1 MGRRGLES
9 GGAGSS
15 ADVLRGREP
24 WYRAVLEALGAAVVV
39 YDRSGTIVEANAEA
53 ERVLGCPRDEMVG
66 TTSFHPR
73 WQAVREDGS
82 PFPRAE
88 YPAVV
93 TLRTSQR
100 CEDVVMRVDSKAR
113 FGRYLLV
120 DSEPLV
126 DPETAELAGVVVSFT
141 DITDLHRAEE
151 KFRTLADNSPDFIVR
166 YDRDGRR
173 LYANRALADAYGVPA
188 DELIGSVVGGSD
200 EVTTKMVAERESVAR
215 LREAIEDGFER
226 GTSSN
231 VEMRYATPDGVRITE
246 CRLVPEWDAAGAV
259 VDMLLLGRD
268 VTELLRVS
276 QELAERES
284 RYRDVFENAL
294 DSMFLLEVLPG
305 GQHFR
310 NIEINP
316 ALERSSGIPRS
327 QMIGRTIEEAVP
339 ADVAE
344 AVNVKYRRCVAAG
357 EPIEEEAQLDLPSG
371 RRWYHSTLVPAR
383 DHTGRVYRIV
393 GITRDVTERVEF
405 EQALGDSEER
415 FRLAFDGSLVG
426 MAQLAVDSEPRFRH
440 LRVNRAL
447 CEFLGY
453 SDEELL
459 DLRLADVMLDGDLV
473 AMESALDDVLAG
485 RVTSYRAEHRF
496 RQARRGLVWGL
507 VSAVVVAD
515 ADGHPLYVLI
525 QIEDITARKLAEERL
540 VYRALHD
547 ELTGLP
553 NRTLIVEHLG
563 NALARA
569 RRTGA
574 TVAVLFLDL
583 DDFKSI
589 NDSFGHTVGD
599 EFLTRV
605 ATRIRASV
613 RGGDV
618 AARVGGDEFVVV
630 CDELSG
636 PDGASTVARQV
647 QAALSPEIQ
656 LHGHLVTAPASIGI
670 ATSTGDSTPEAML
683 RDADA
688 AMYVAKHRGGR
699 RWEPAD
705 ASLHAAAMRVLTVEA
720 ELRRA
725 LTNSE
730 LVLHYQPVVDLSSE
744 AVVSVEA
751 LIRWQHPD
759 RGMVPPGEFIDVAEQ
774 RGLIRE
780 IGEWVLRR
788 ACTQAATW
796 RELFGDGAPRV
807 AVNVSARQLG
817 NSGLTSAV
825 REALAGSGLPPDRLC
840 LEVTESQLLMVG
852 TSATTDLRTLAEV
865 GVRLAVD
872 DFGTGHSG
880 FDYLRRMPVSELKID
895 KSFVD
900 GLGTDATNTAITAS
914 VVALAHS
921 LGLGVVAEGVERP
934 AQRDVL
940 LQMGCQHGQ
949 GWLWHR
955 AMPPEDIE
963 VILRRAATERTS

>member
-1 MGRRGLES
+1 MGRRGLGSSE
-9 GGAGSS
+9 AGSS
-15 ADVLRGREP
+15 ADVPRGPES
-24 WYRAVLEALGAAVVV
+24 WYRTVLEALGAAVVV
-39 YDRSGTIVEANAEA
+39 HDRSGTVVEANAEA
-53 ERVLGCPRDEMVG
+53 ERVLGVPRQVLIGATPFD
-66 TTSFHPR
+66 PR
-73 WQAVREDGS
+73 WRAIREDGS
-82 PFPRAE
+82 LFPPEE

-93 TLRTSQR
+93 TLRTAER
-100 CEDVVMRVDSKAR
+100 CRGVVMRIDAKAR
-113 FGRYLLV
+113 FDRYLLV

-126 DPETAELAGVVVSFT
+126 HPGTTELAGVVMSFT
-141 DITDLHRAEE
+141 DITDLHRAEA

-173 LYANRALADAYGVPA
+173 LYANQALADAYGVTP
-188 DELIGSVVGGSD
+188 DELIGSVVGEPDQGPPQ
-200 EVTTKMVAERESVAR
+200 MIAEPESVAR
-215 LREAIEDGFER
+215 LREAIANGFEHGISSSVEVR
-226 GTSSN
+226 YETSG
-231 VEMRYATPDGVRITE
+231 GVRITE
-246 CRLVPEWDAAGAV
+246 CRLVPERDTAGVV

-284 RYRDVFENAL
+284 RYRAVFENAL
-294 DSMFLLEVLPG
+294 DSMYLLEVLPD

-310 NIEINP
+310 NIEVNP
-316 ALERSSGIPRS
+316 ALERSTGIPRS
-327 QMIGRTIEEAVP
+327 EMIGRTMEESVP
-339 ADVAE
+339 PEVAE
-344 AVNVKYRRCVAAG
+344 AVNAKYRRCVAAG
-357 EPIEEEAQLDLPSG
+357 EPIVEEVQLDLPSG

-383 DHTGRVYRIV
+383 DQAGRVHRIV

-405 EQALGDSEER
+405 EQALSDSEER
-415 FRLAFDGSLVG
+415 FRLAFDGSLIG

-440 LRVNRAL
+440 LRVNHAL
-447 CEFLGY
+447 CELLGY
-453 SDEELL
+453 SDEDLL
-459 DLRLADVMLDGDLV
+459 DLRLADVVLDEDLA
-473 AMESALDDVLAG
+473 AMESALEDLLAG
-485 RVTSYRAEHRF
+485 QVMSYRAERRF
-496 RQARRGLVWGL
+496 RQARRGVVWGL
-507 VSAVVVAD
+507 VSAVVVSD
-515 ADGHPLYVLI
+515 ADGHSLYVLI
-525 QIEDITARKLAEERL
+525 QIEDVTARKRAEGQL

-553 NRTLIVEHLG
+553 NRALVVEHLG

-605 ATRIRASV
+605 AARIRRSV
-613 RGGDV
+613 RAGDI
-618 AARVGGDEFVVV
+618 AARVGGDEFVIV
-630 CDELSG
+630 CDELDD
-636 PDGASTVARQV
+636 PNDASTVAGQIQV
-647 QAALSPEIQ
+647 ALSPEIQ
-656 LHGHLVTAPASIGI
+656 LHDHLVSAPASIGI

-725 LTNSE
+725 LANSE
-730 LVLHYQPVVDLSSE
+730 LDLHYQPVVHLQSE
-744 AVVSVEA
+744 AIVSVEA
-751 LIRWQHPD
+751 LLRWQHPE
-759 RGMVPPGEFIDVAEQ
+759 RGLVLPGEFIDVAEQ

-788 ACTQAATW
+788 ACTQAAAW
-796 RELFGDGAPRV
+796 RERFGDGAPWV

-817 NSGLTSAV
+817 NAGLTTTV
-825 REALAGSGLPPDRLC
+825 REALDSAALAPDRLC

-852 TSATTDLRTLAEV
+852 TSATTDLRTLSEL
-865 GVRLAVD
+865 GLRLAVD

-914 VVALAHS
+914 VVALANS
-921 LGLGVVAEGVERP
+921 LGLDVVAEGVERP
-934 AQRDVL
+934 AQRDAL
-940 LQMGCQHGQ
+940 LEMGCRHGQ

-963 VILRRAATERTS
+963 DLLRSPSTEQTS